1 MDKILRVNMTE
12 LSSKIETVPT
22 AWAGLGGRGLT
33 STIVAAEVP
42 ATCHPLG
49 ENNKL
54 VFAPGLL
61 TGTAAANSGRLSA
74 GAKSPLTGTIK
85 ESNAGG
91 TAAQMLARLGVKALI
106 IEGLPKADKWYSLH
120 VTKDGVTVQEESEL
134 VGKGNFAV
142 IEAIEARLGKKTG
155 ILTIGVA
162 GELKMTA
169 ANISVKDPD
178 SKIRSHGRG
187 GLGAVMGSKKIKFI
201 SIDDAGA
208 PGVKIADPEKFKVA
222 ARTFAK
228 ALLDHPVSGEGLP
241 TYGTNV
247 LVNILNE
254 AGGLPTR
261 NFTVGQFKGADKISG
276 ETMHDTI
283 VARGGKPKHGCHAG
297 CIIQCSQVYPDKEG
311 KYVTSGFEYETIWG
325 LGADCCIDNLDD
337 IAQADS
343 LMDDI
348 GIDSIETA
356 VMFGVA
362 MEAGI
367 LPWGDSK
374 ELLRLLSEEIGK
386 GTPLGRIL
394 GGGAVSVGRAYGVTR
409 VPVVKGQGIPAYD
422 PRSVKGIGITYAT
435 STMGADHTSGYTIAT
450 NILNVGG
457 YVDPLKKDGQVEL
470 SRNLQIATA
479 AVDSTGMCI
488 FVAFPALD
496 IPECLPALIDMLN
509 ARFGIALTGDDVTN
523 LGSSTSR
530 RVSIRAMTAC
540 PSSSI
545 PKQWLPTM
553 QSGISPMRRSTS
565 SGIFSTLVCTRC
577 GACHTGS
584 FSSTLNR
591 EELYHE
597 HCRQTV
603 CHVQKRQIQGRRA
616 GAPRRDRLPQG
627 HGQPG
632 TDRRRDRRRN
642 DQRQACNT
650 RSTPARGGHPVPLP
664 PGWRRLIWIK
674 S

>member
-1 MDKILRVNMTE
+1 MDKIIRINMND
-12 LSSKIETVPT
+12 LSTSTETVPA

-42 ATCHPLG
+42 PTCHALG
-49 ENNKL
+49 PNNKL

-61 TGTAAANSGRLSA
+61 TGTPAANSGRLSA

-91 TAAQMLARLGVKALI
+91 TAAQMLARLDIKALI
-106 IEGLPKADKWYSLH
+106 IEGIPKEDKWYSLH
-120 VTKDGVTVQEESEL
+120 VSMEGVAIREETEL
-134 VGKGNFAV
+134 VGKWNFAV

-155 ILTIGVA
+155 ILTIGPA
-162 GELKMTA
+162 GEMKMTA

-201 SIDDAGA
+201 SIDDQGA
-208 PGVKIADPEKFKVA
+208 PKVPIADPEKFKTA
-222 ARTFAK
+222 ARVFAK
-228 ALLDHPVSGEGLP
+228 ALMDHPVSGEGLP

-261 NFTVGQFKGADKISG
+261 NFTVGNFDGADKISG

-297 CIIQCSQVYPDKEG
+297 CIIQCSQVYHDQQG

-337 IAQADS
+337 IARADN

-374 ELLRLLSEEIGK
+374 EMLRILTEEIGR

-394 GGGAVSVGRAYGVTR
+394 GGGAGSVGKTYGVTR
-409 VPVVKGQGIPAYD
+409 VPVVKNQGIPAYD

-435 STMGADHTSGYTIAT
+435 STMGADHTAGYTIAT

-488 FVAFPALD
+488 FIAFPALD
-496 IPECLPALIDMLN
+496 IPECLPALIDMIN
-509 ARFGIALTGDDVTN
+509 ARFGINLTGDDVTN
-523 LGSSTSR
+523 LGKHILK
-530 RVSIRAMTAC
+530 VEHQFNIEA
-540 PSSSI
+540 
-545 PKQWLPTM
+545 
-553 QSGISPMRRSTS
+553 G
-565 SGIFSTLVCTRC
+565 FSNI
-577 GACHTGS
+577 H
-584 FSSTLNR
+584 
-591 EELYHE
+591 
-597 HCRQTV
+597 
-603 CHVQKRQIQGRRA
+603 
-616 GAPRRDRLPQG
+616 DRLPEFFATETVAP
-627 HGQPG
+627 H
-632 TDRRRDRRRN
+632 N
-642 DQRQACNT
+642 A
-650 RSTPARGGHPVPLP
+650 
-664 PGWRRLIWIK
+664 IWDFSAAEIDEFWNF
-674 S
+674 

>member
-1 MDKILRVNMTE
+1 MDKILRVNMAD
-12 LSSKIETVPT
+12 LSSTIEPVPT

-42 ATCHPLG
+42 PTCHALG
-49 ENNKL
+49 ASNKL

-61 TGTAAANSGRLSA
+61 SGTAAANSGRLSA

-91 TAAQMLARLGVKALI
+91 TAAQMLARLGIKALI
-106 IEGLPKADKWYSLH
+106 IEGIPTEDKWYSLH
-120 VTKDGVTVQEESEL
+120 VNKDGVSVQEETEL
-134 VGKGNFAV
+134 VGKKNFAV
-142 IEAIEARLGKKTG
+142 IEALEARLGKKTG
-155 ILTIGVA
+155 ILTIGPV
-162 GELKMTA
+162 GELKMAA

-201 SIDDAGA
+201 SIDDQGA
-208 PGVKIADPEKFKVA
+208 PGVTIADPEKFKVA

-261 NFTVGQFKGADKISG
+261 NFSVGQFEGADKISG

-283 VARGGKPKHGCHAG
+283 VARGGKPRHGCHAG
-297 CIIQCSQVYPDKEG
+297 CIIQCSQVYNDKDG
-311 KYVTSGFEYETIWG
+311 KYITSGFEYETIWG

-337 IAQADS
+337 IARADS
-343 LMDDI
+343 IMDDI

-356 VMFGVA
+356 VVFGVA

-374 ELLRLLSEEIGK
+374 EMLRILTEEIGT

-394 GGGAVSVGRAYGVTR
+394 GGGAGAVGKAYGVTR
-409 VPVVKGQGIPAYD
+409 VPVVKNQAIPAYD

-435 STMGADHTSGYTIAT
+435 STMGADHTAGYTIAT

-457 YVDPLKKDGQVEL
+457 FVDPLKKEGQVEL

-523 LGSSTSR
+523 LGKHIL
-530 RVSIRAMTAC
+530 RV
-540 PSSSI
+540 
-545 PKQWLPTM
+545 
-553 QSGISPMRRSTS
+553 
-565 SGIFSTLVCTRC
+565 
-577 GACHTGS
+577 
-584 FSSTLNR
+584 
-591 EELYHE
+591 E
-597 HCRQTV
+597 HQFN
-603 CHVQKRQIQGRRA
+603 IEA
-616 GAPRRDRLPQG
+616 GFTNKDDRLPEFFSKETVAP
-627 HGQPG
+627 HNAIWDF
-632 TDRRRDRRRN
+632 TDAEIDEFWN
-642 DQRQACNT
+642 F
-650 RSTPARGGHPVPLP
+650 
-664 PGWRRLIWIK
+664 
-674 S
+674 